1 MSRAEGAFT
10 GDSVIVSEVML
21 KHAPGFVAHG
31 FEFIGADLA
40 GSTELQRFPVFHF
53 LNKQTGMRI
62 DVSYYATLTG
72 TNGGF
77 TALIIKPP
85 NSKLDV
91 EDYLKLHGHEELT
104 ESFAYH
110 GPIADLRGFVDSFL
124 RNLAGLLDSD
134 LKPILEGTVWEET
147 PIDWMGYK

>member
-10 GDSVIVSEVML
+10 ADSAVVSEVML

-31 FEFIGADLA
+31 FELTGADLA
-40 GSTELQRFPVFHF
+40 GSAELQRFPVFHF

-72 TNGGF
+72 LNGGF
-77 TALIIKPP
+77 TVLIIKPP
-85 NSKLDV
+85 NSKLEV
-91 EDYLKLHGHEELT
+91 EDYLKLHGHEELSK
-104 ESFAYH
+104 SFTYH
-110 GPIADLRGFVDSFL
+110 GPVSDLRSFADSFL
-124 RNLAGLLDSD
+124 RNLVDLLDGD